1 MGISILCKALLCVA
15 LGWGMAPGYAGG
27 RVAAGSEISRPQITS
42 LVIALEDGRS
52 YALSAQ
58 ELAEPMGGAIFWGD
72 WAVSNLLVPQYLC
85 RPRSPMNA
93 AEVMRLW
100 FTVGASG
107 ELPAF
112 LVHTLAGPVYPLDPG
127 GPKESGWVFSF
138 RPRPQVAQITVGY
151 ADGRMFTLSER
162 ILRDSKSGVMVWTD
176 FAVANLLIP
185 FYRGERHL
193 PTRPEDVM
201 RTWNQPVAAPSR
213 KGLVEE
219 LEFPGFLVK
228 PACIPSYPLGTP
240 NS

>member
-1 MGISILCKALLCVA
+1 MITSILRKALLCFA
-15 LGWGMAPGYAGG
+15 LGWGIAPVQAGDATTA
-27 RVAAGSEISRPQITS
+27 RNDIPRPQITS

-85 RPRSPMNA
+85 RPQGPMDA
-93 AEVMRLW
+93 ANVMRLW

-107 ELPAF
+107 DLPAF
-112 LVHTLAGPVYPLDPG
+112 LVHTPTGPIYPLDPG
-127 GPKESGWVFSF
+127 GPKDSGWVFSY
-138 RPRPQVAQITVGY
+138 RPRPRVAQITVGY
-151 ADGRMFTLSER
+151 ADGRTSMLSER

-185 FYRGERHL
+185 FYRGARHL

-201 RTWNQPVAAPSR
+201 KTWNQPVAVPSR
-213 KGLVEE
+213 RGFAEA

-228 PACIPSYPLGTP
+228 PACIPSYPLSEP
-240 NS
+240 NP